1 MHGGLR
7 WWVRGVA
14 YGVFALACVA
24 VAIYAFKFLYG
35 PYRPGNP
42 LHVKFAL
49 SGWNVPSHFFFG
61 GAALLLAPLQVNT
74 WLRGR
79 WPRVHRVG
87 GWLYAGCVLVGG
99 IGALTM
105 APQAQG
111 GFVTASAF
119 TLLALLWIATTAIG
133 ISHAIAGDIARHRRW
148 MWRSVA
154 LTASAVTL
162 RLILGLG
169 LGVLHAPFLPVYIVA
184 AWGCWTIN
192 LALCELW
199 LRRRAAGGRRSGSV
213 PTAA

>member
-14 YGVFALACVA
+14 YVVFALSCAAVA
-24 VAIYAFKFLYG
+24 VYAFKFLYG
-35 PYRPGNP
+35 PVQPGNP
-42 LHVKFAL
+42 LQVKFAL
-49 SGWNVPSHFFFG
+49 SGWNVPAHFFFG
-61 GAALLLAPLQVNT
+61 GAALLLAPLQVNA

-99 IGALTM
+99 VGALTM

-133 ISHAIAGDIARHRRW
+133 IGQAIAGDIARHRRW

-169 LGVLHAPFLPVYIVA
+169 LGVLHAPFMPVYIVA

-199 LRRRAAGGRRSGSV
+199 LRRRSAGGRRSGSV

>member
-1 MHGGLR
+1 MQEGFR
-7 WWVRGVA
+7 WLARGAA
-14 YGVFALACVA
+14 YVVFALSCAAIA
-24 VAIYAFKFLYG
+24 VYALKFLYG
-35 PYRPGNP
+35 PFQPRNP
-42 LHVKFAL
+42 LHARFAL
-49 SGWNVPSHFFFG
+49 SGWSVPAHFFFAG
-61 GAALLLAPLQVNT
+61 FALLLAPLQVNA

-99 IGALTM
+99 AGALAL

-111 GFVTASAF
+111 GLVNTVAF
-119 TLLALLWIATTAIG
+119 TLLALLWIAATAIG
-133 ISHAIAGDIARHRRW
+133 IGCAVAGDMARHRRW

-162 RLILGLG
+162 RLILGVG
-169 LGVLHAPFLPVYIVA
+169 LGVLHAPFMPVYIVA

-199 LRRRAAGGRRSGSV
+199 LRRRAPGGTRSGSV
-213 PTAA
+213 PIAA